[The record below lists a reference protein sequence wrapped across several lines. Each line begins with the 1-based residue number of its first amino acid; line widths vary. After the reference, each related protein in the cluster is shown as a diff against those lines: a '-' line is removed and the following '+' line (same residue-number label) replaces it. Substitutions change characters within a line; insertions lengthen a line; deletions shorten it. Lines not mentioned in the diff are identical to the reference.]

1 MSSSCRGGGVSSS
14 CRGGGV
20 SSSCGGGGVSSSCQ
34 GGDVSSSCRSGGVSL
49 CYRCWEHIF
58 QLQRRLE
65 GISQSL
71 FFLRCFADISVF
83 GRPIYLTMIARR
95 SKEFAG
101 TRFLKRGANDEVNGV
116 CV

>member
-1 MSSSCRGGGVSSS
+1 M
-14 CRGGGV
+14 
-20 SSSCGGGGVSSSCQ
+20 
-34 GGDVSSSCRSGGVSL
+34 SL

-65 GISQSL
+65 GISRSL

-101 TRFLKRGANDEVNGV
+101 TRFLKRGANDEVSLCLGEGV
-116 CV
+116 EGEREGGRRGEERQRED